1 MAHQQKMT
9 RTKLVASPATNL
21 VMFVETK
28 RCSSCAGDFYVTT
41 CWTCQNSEEF
51 QRFDEALADLSR
63 HYQIH
68 LEPNPPSS
76 DAEEVEQSPAR

>member
-1 MAHQQKMT
+1 MKHQQKMT
-9 RTKLVASPATNL
+9 RTRLTVSPVTST
-21 VMFVETK
+21 VMFIETK
-28 RCSSCAGDFYVTT
+28 RCSTCASDYYLVT

-76 DAEEVEQSPAR
+76 DPEEVEQSPAR